1 MEHVNRQSALR
12 ELLVRAWQPLLE
24 RTREIESLPSD
35 RRGRG
40 WRDRHMRGERT
51 ATANHAGGNA
61 ESQVT
66 EQTVSIAATVNHFG
80 ERELKCCVGP

>member
-1 MEHVNRQSALR
+1 MEHVNRQRALR

-24 RTREIESLPSD
+24 RTREIESFPSD

-40 WRDRHMRGERT
+40 WRDRHMRGERA
-51 ATANHAGGNA
+51 ATTMHAGGNA

-66 EQTVSIAATVNHFG
+66 E
-80 ERELKCCVGP
+80 